1 MGEIGKILVF
11 LVFYENFEEKPEK
24 PIIFSEIKKI
34 KVKVQ
39 SVARKTSQTRASNE
53 KKLEFGNRWIFKN
66 FDSRYFE
73 NSPSTIPSR
82 YLV

>member
-53 KKLEFGNRWIFKN
+53 KN
-66 FDSRYFE
+66 
-73 NSPSTIPSR
+73 
-82 YLV
+82 

>member
-11 LVFYENFEEKPEK
+11 LVFYKNFEEKPEK

-53 KKLEFGNRWIFKN
+53 KKTRVRESMDFQKFRFSIL
-66 FDSRYFE
+66 
-73 NSPSTIPSR
+73 
-82 YLV
+82 